1 MLGLV
6 DFRFNFSRSVIHPE
20 KIEIR
25 LRKGKRFYL
34 FGLYWKPE
42 YGMLSAMDSHV
53 LKNRQVKK
61 KKLGNE
67 FKITENNLLRQ
78 KKVRDD
84 RKQKMLSLDENT
96 GKMVT

>member
-34 FGLYWKPE
+34 FGLYWKHE
-42 YGMLSAMDSHV
+42 YDMLSAMDSHV
-53 LKNRQVKK
+53 LKNR
-61 KKLGNE
+61 
-67 FKITENNLLRQ
+67 
-78 KKVRDD
+78 
-84 RKQKMLSLDENT
+84 
-96 GKMVT
+96 